1 MPKVFPV
8 QKTKFIL
15 DSASDYGVV
24 QPPLMTDFTYPA
36 SKSKVD
42 TDDRK
47 NGYLEN
53 LAHRLQ
59 EFDPDK
65 DFILL
70 VGDPIFIGITFIE
83 VLSVLIDKKAESF
96 KVLRYDKNLERYL
109 DIEVVV

>member
-15 DSASDYGVV
+15 DSASDFGVV

-42 TDDRK
+42 TQDRK
-47 NGYLEN
+47 QSYLN
-53 LAHRLQ
+53 ALTDRLQ
-59 EFDPDK
+59 DFNPEE

-83 VLSVLIDKKAESF
+83 VLAVLLDKNAESF